1 MYLLPFPDRNVKLML
16 GGPPPIKFNAV
27 TSTSYSVLGNRPVC
41 NNEVSGPVVV
51 VTDIGESIIKK

>member
-1 MYLLPFPDRNVKLML
+1 ML